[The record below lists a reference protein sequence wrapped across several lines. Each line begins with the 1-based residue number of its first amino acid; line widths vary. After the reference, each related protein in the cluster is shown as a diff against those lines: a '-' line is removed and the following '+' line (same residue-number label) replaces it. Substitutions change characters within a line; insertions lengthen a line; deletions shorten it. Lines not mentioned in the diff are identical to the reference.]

1 MAQALSESH
10 AIRDGILSIQLEG
23 PVDLSTVPWVRKR
36 LLGPS
41 RKKEVKAID
50 VDFSRVTKLDTSGV
64 AMLVEIWRGV
74 AHQSGVLRLT
84 GLSDHALRLIQLA
97 QLDEIFEIRNDPKNG
112 I

>member
-10 AIRDGILSIQLEG
+10 AIHDGILSVALEG
-23 PVDLSTVPWVRKR
+23 PVDLGTVPYIRKR

-41 RKKEVKAID
+41 RKKEVKAIELD
-50 VDFSRVTKLDTSGV
+50 LSRVTRLDSSGL

-74 AHQSGVLRLT
+74 ARRSGVLRLS
-84 GLSDHALRLIQLA
+84 GLTDNARRLIQMA
-97 QLDEIFEIRNDPKNG
+97 RLDEIFEIRKDRENG